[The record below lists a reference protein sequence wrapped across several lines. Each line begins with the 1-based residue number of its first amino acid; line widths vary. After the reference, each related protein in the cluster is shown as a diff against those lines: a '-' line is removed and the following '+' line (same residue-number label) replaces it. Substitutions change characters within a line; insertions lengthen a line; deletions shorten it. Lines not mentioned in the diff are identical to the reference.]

1 MRFAEKFRRS
11 AFWIND
17 RFNGGR
23 VAYHYKDLNST
34 LDSPGRKSLDL
45 QQSMVLKT
53 LLHHAVN
60 TTRYYSGY
68 KNFRS
73 TDDFPVINKSIIR
86 ENFADF
92 LSSGYNVTELHK
104 VTTSGSTGA
113 PFTVYQDKVKRARH
127 QADNIYYS
135 EIAGYKIGTRLY
147 YLRVWNELNRKSPIR
162 RLMQNIIMVDAGNL
176 SDESFESLI
185 SRIRSDN
192 STKSLLAFS
201 STYEALS
208 HFLAKNPGHGS
219 LNVSSIITMSE
230 ALPDGAKQI
239 LQKAFNCPVV
249 SRYSNME
256 NGFLAQQCIE
266 ENNEYHLNEASYFFE
281 LLHPDKDEP
290 VGAGIPGRIVVTDLF
305 NYAMPMIRYDTGD
318 MAILEERSLCGKP
331 GRVFSRVEGRKV
343 DFIYDTRG
351 NLLSPHVITN
361 TMWKYSSEIRQ
372 FQFIQNGRDLYLIKL
387 NCSES
392 SFTRDEELASE
403 LRNYLGKNAVI
414 SMDFV
419 DEIPLLASGKRKKII
434 CNYNPDNPV

>member
-1 MRFAEKFRRS
+1 MRFAEKIRRS

-45 QQSMVLKT
+45 QQSLVLKT
-53 LLHHAVN
+53 LLNHAVN

-86 ENFADF
+86 VNFSDF
-92 LSSGYNVTELHK
+92 LSSSYNTPELHK
-104 VTTSGSTGA
+104 VTTSGSTGT
-113 PFTVYQDKVKRARH
+113 PFTVYQDKIKRARH
-127 QADNIYYS
+127 QADNIYFS

-147 YLRVWNELNRKSPIR
+147 YLRVWNELNRKNPIR

-208 HFLAKNPGHGS
+208 HFLAQNPGHGS

-361 TMWKYSSEIRQ
+361 TMWKYSSEVRQ
-372 FQFIQNGRDLYLIKL
+372 FQFIQNGKDLYLIKL
-387 NCSES
+387 NCGES

>member
-1 MRFAEKFRRS
+1 MSFSERLRRS

-86 ENFADF
+86 ENFSDF
-92 LSSGYNVTELHK
+92 LSSGYNAPELHK
-104 VTTSGSTGA
+104 VTTSGSTGT
-113 PFTVYQDKVKRARH
+113 PFTVYQDKIKRARH

-208 HFLAKNPGHGS
+208 HYLAKNPDHGS
-219 LNVSSIITMSE
+219 LNISSIVTMSE
-230 ALPDGAKQI
+230 SLPDGAKQR
-239 LQKAFNCPVV
+239 LREAFKCPVV

-256 NGFLAQQCIE
+256 NGFLAQQCID
-266 ENNEYHLNEASYFFE
+266 ENNEYHLNEASYYFE

-290 VGAGIPGRIVVTDLF
+290 VEAGIPGRIIVTDLF

-318 MAILEERSLCGKP
+318 MAILEERSLCGRP
-331 GRVFSRVEGRKV
+331 GRVFSRVEGRRV

-361 TMWKYSSEIRQ
+361 TMWKYSSEVRQ
-372 FQFIQNGRDLYLIKL
+372 FQFIQNGKGLYLIKL
-387 NCSES
+387 NCNES
-392 SFTRDEELASE
+392 SFPRAEELVSE

-414 SMDFV
+414 NMDFV